1 MKMHRIKSEKHES
14 LDELREEY
22 RRKMIVIEEISRE
35 KELRQQQQAMVKE
48 MKNKK
53 HVKAVKEEADQFKQV
68 REVLKKKQIEQKA
81 KQDL

>member
-35 KELRQQQQAMVKE
+35 KELRQ
-48 MKNKK
+48 
-53 HVKAVKEEADQFKQV
+53 
-68 REVLKKKQIEQKA
+68 
-81 KQDL
+81 